1 MYNGTGLQTARG
13 SGSNGYV
20 QSNKFYVKPKTDR
33 TLTGG
38 NDVAGGSRKPN
49 VEHERKRQMEI
60 KLVVLEE
67 KLVDEGCTDDE
78 IGEKLNEARRSLE
91 ASVQQFIFDL
101 FSLTEAVIRWE

>member
-20 QSNKFYVKPKTDR
+20 QSNKFIVKPKTNR

-38 NDVAGGSRKPN
+38 NDVAGRFRKPN
-49 VEHERKRQMEI
+49 VEHEHEHERKRQMEI

-67 KLVDEGCTDDE
+67 KLVVL
-78 IGEKLNEARRSLE
+78 EKRALK
-91 ASVQQFIFDL
+91 F
-101 FSLTEAVIRWE
+101 

>member
-20 QSNKFYVKPKTDR
+20 QSNKFYVKAKTDR

-38 NDVAGGSRKPN
+38 NDVAGGFRKPN
-49 VEHERKRQMEI
+49 EEIVEHERKRQMEI

-67 KLVDEGCTDDE
+67 KLVDEGYTDVE
-78 IGEKLNEARRSLE
+78 TGEKLNEARRSLE
-91 ASVQQFIFDL
+91 ASVQQ
-101 FSLTEAVIRWE
+101 